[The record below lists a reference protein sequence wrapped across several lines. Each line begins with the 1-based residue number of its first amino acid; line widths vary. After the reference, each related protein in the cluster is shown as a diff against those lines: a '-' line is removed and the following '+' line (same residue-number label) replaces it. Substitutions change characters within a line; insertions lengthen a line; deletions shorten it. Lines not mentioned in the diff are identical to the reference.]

1 MSHPGMSHPGMSL
14 QASQL
19 TVGESIGSVEIPVAR
34 ANFVRYAGASG
45 DFNPI
50 HWDERFATSVG
61 LPDVIGHGMW
71 TMGAAVQL
79 AVDWAGD
86 AARVTGYGARFSAPV
101 VVSYDD
107 AAPLSVSGT
116 VKKIDGDTVVVE
128 LAATQGDTKV
138 LSRALVTVDLSAR

>member
-1 MSHPGMSHPGMSL
+1 MSP
-14 QASQL
+14 QASELQ
-19 TVGESIGSVEIPVAR
+19 VGDAIVSVDIPVER
-34 ANFVRYAGASG
+34 ATFVRYAGASG

-79 AVDWAGD
+79 VVDWAGD
-86 AARVTGYGARFSAPV
+86 AGRVTNYGARFSAPV
-101 VVSYDD
+101 VVSYDNP
-107 AAPLSVSGT
+107 APLSVAGT
-116 VKKIDGDTVVVE
+116 IKKIDGDSVVVE
-128 LAATQGDTKV
+128 LAATQGDAKV